1 MCTLTRYLRRHA
13 CNLYLHNLVTKVQ
26 AAQSGPTCQRFRSRA
41 GTMHTAVNTPL
52 RLSHLGRF
60 ISASLVTLLT
70 GSVLYAQTTPPSP
83 APCDV
88 PVQRP
93 QDIEAQQLQSA
104 VSAQL
109 QQLPQ
114 CQKSVPWLAWMGQAL
129 NHLGRYP
136 EAAEH
141 LERAIMLEPAQA
153 VLQLDY
159 AVALAGSGDRLA
171 AIQLL
176 QALQIDPLL
185 PQGLHASLQQQV
197 DIWSAPRPSP
207 LAVRH
212 SRIYLS
218 TRLGY
223 DSNLLGTPN
232 LTSLTLTLPG
242 QSLQLPLD
250 ASYLRRPGYYSR
262 LDVGWTA
269 TQGAWQLAASA
280 GGRHSPQESGAE
292 LQQAQASAEHTSAKH
307 YASATLGYL
316 HNRGN
321 SRYRT
326 VGLSAGLQRSSAA
339 QTCQTRSGLEWQ
351 NRHLSNNPVLSGH
364 YGGLLWQT
372 TCQIAN
378 ANANASANTGFGLQA
393 WHLSARWGF
402 DAPSQAHRPGGRQQ
416 QASLRGVLMGSGL
429 AHQHQWLLDAEIYR
443 QQDASGYSP
452 LLQAN
457 ARRRLTR
464 TALRFEYK
472 LPLPQ
477 QPAWQWALGIEWQ
490 RQHANLPL
498 FLQRSQG
505 AYMALRTQW

>member
-176 QALQIDPLL
+176 QILQVDPLL
-185 PQGLHASLQQQV
+185 PKGLHASIQQQV
-197 DIWSAPRPSP
+197 DIWSASRLSP
-207 LAVRH
+207 LALRH

-232 LTSLTLTLPG
+232 LSSLTLTLPG

-262 LDVGWTA
+262 IDAGWTA
-269 TQGAWQLAASA
+269 TQGAWQLAASV

-292 LQQAQASAEHTSAKH
+292 LQQAQASAEHTSARH

-316 HNRGN
+316 HNRSH

-326 VGLSAGLQRSSAA
+326 VGLSAGLQHSSAD
-339 QTCQTRSGLEWQ
+339 QSCQSRSGLEWQ
-351 NRHLSNNPVLSGH
+351 QRNLRSNPVLSGH

-372 TCQIAN
+372 TCQGTSA
-378 ANANASANTGFGLQA
+378 ASYANTGLGLQA

-457 ARRRLTR
+457 ATRRLTR